1 MLVHEGRGGCKLIAY
16 KVRPSVPNEMPQ
28 IINIY
33 RYIAEISLNST
44 VYIPQQKQDF
54 YVMFS

>member
-1 MLVHEGRGGCKLIAY
+1 MLVQEGRGGCKLIAY

-44 VYIPQQKQDF
+44 VYIP
-54 YVMFS
+54 